1 MRIHVAAGILRDRE
15 GRVLLAE
22 RQNDCPFAGMWEFP
36 GGKVDDGE
44 SREAALTR
52 ELAEELGIEINRFEY
67 FMSLEHDYADRRV
80 FIEFFLVTDWRHTV
94 RSVLGQGLRWVS
106 IDELPMQALL
116 PANVAVVDALR
127 RLDE

>member
-22 RQNDCPFAGMWEFP
+22 HMHDRQFAGLWEFP
-36 GGKVDDGE
+36 GGKIDAGE

-52 ELAEELGIEINRFEY
+52 ELAEELGIESSRFEY
-67 FMSLEHDYADRRV
+67 FMSLEHDYADRHV
-80 FIEFFLVTDWRHTV
+80 FIEFFLVTAWRHRV
-94 RSVLGQGLRWVS
+94 RGVLGQGLRWVAT
-106 IDELPMQALL
+106 DALRTEELL

-127 RLDE
+127 LLRD